1 LDNLKA
7 LAASG
12 ARIVLRAP
20 LIPGIND
27 APGDLE
33 SVARYAASLGA
44 EIKLHILPYHDSG
57 RGKYALRGA
66 AYPMGDARE
75 PSLEA
80 SRAAMG
86 VFERAGLAVT
96 IGG

>member
-1 LDNLKA
+1 
-7 LAASG
+7 
-12 ARIVLRAP
+12 
-20 LIPGIND
+20 
-27 APGDLE
+27 
-33 SVARYAASLGA
+33 
-44 EIKLHILPYHDSG
+44 
-57 RGKYALRGA
+57 
-66 AYPMGDARE
+66 MGDARE